1 MPKFLSIPLLIV
13 CLNAFGQEKP
23 EGLFINSKAPD
34 FKSKDQNGNE
44 IALKDIRKKA
54 PVVLVFY
61 HGYWCPY
68 CNKELER
75 LQDSLQ
81 LISDRGAQLVAV
93 TPEKQEGIAKTVEK
107 TKASFPIIT
116 DEEMKI
122 MKAYD
127 VAYQVDEKTIA
138 RYKMASIDL
147 AATNGQKPD
156 AVYLPIP
163 AVYIINKQGEI
174 TYRYFES
181 DYRKR
186 PYVKEILDNLKGSK

>member
-1 MPKFLSIPLLIV
+1 MPKFFAIPLLII
-13 CLNAFGQEKP
+13 CLNLFGQEKP

-34 FKSKDQNGNE
+34 FKAKDQNGNE
-44 IALKDIRKKA
+44 IALKDLRKKA
-54 PVVLVFY
+54 PIVLVFY
-61 HGYWCPY
+61 RGYWCPY

-81 LISDRGAQLVAV
+81 LINERGAQLVAV

-147 AATNGQKPD
+147 AVNNGQKPD

-174 TYRYFES
+174 IYRYFES

-186 PYVKEILDNLKGSK
+186 PYVKEILDNLKGLK

>member
-1 MPKFLSIPLLIV
+1 MRKFLSIPLLIV
-13 CLNAFGQEKP
+13 WLSVFGQEKP

-44 IALKDIRKKA
+44 IALKELRKKA
-54 PVVLVFY
+54 SVVLVFY
-61 HGYWCPY
+61 RGYWCPY

-81 LISDRGAQLVAV
+81 LITDRGAQLVAV

-116 DEEMKI
+116 DEQMKI

-147 AATNGQKPD
+147 AANNGQKPD

-163 AVYIINKQGEI
+163 AVYVINKQGEI

-186 PYVKEILDNLKGSK
+186 PYVKEILDNLKGLK